1 MLKDFSRLKKAA
13 MLICFL
19 SLAHFYLWVS
29 RVSRAVVHQEFFG
42 RQTVLCL
49 LGCVPKQR
57 LITDCLQISP
67 CP

>member
-1 MLKDFSRLKKAA
+1 MLKAFWRFKNAA

-19 SLAHFYLWVS
+19 SLAHFYLFV

-57 LITDCLQISP
+57 LVTDCLQISP
-67 CP
+67 